1 MIAVVKRSELLLLV
15 YGERVNSIKPSLASV
30 RKGWA
35 VRLRASLWAETLPLD
50 HRLVNSKILL
60 ILDRWTIRL
69 HGSGKVPKYFSID
82 HFRRIIFLAQHENC
96 FDRNIRK
103 HSQIK
108 QSILHLVT

>member
-1 MIAVVKRSELLLLV
+1 MIAVAKRSELLLLV

-60 ILDRWTIRL
+60 ILDRWTIRRRGL
-69 HGSGKVPKYFSID
+69 QTSCATQLCKQSNFGPARVLEKVPDGPANVQAASK
-82 HFRRIIFLAQHENC
+82 R
-96 FDRNIRK
+96 
-103 HSQIK
+103 
-108 QSILHLVT
+108 